1 MIASSLVSFND
12 RTRLGARALLL
23 SLSMRAMSISVA
35 GLDLLNPRTKLR
47 RSTIGRQSWGSA
59 STCLLV
65 QRAQAIYPPF
75 SWRFLHRLTLTV
87 FANTNPGV
95 LLSRAPGDPNMGLA
109 RGLGGRFSL
118 NP

>member
-59 STCLLV
+59 STSCWSKEP
-65 QRAQAIYPPF
+65 RRYTRF
-75 SWRFLHRLTLTV
+75 SWRFLHRLTLAV

-95 LLSRAPGDPNMGLA
+95 LLSRAPGDPNMGLT
-109 RGLGGRFSL
+109 RGLGGRFPL